1 MGMATG
7 SGEGSL
13 VSDINVTPMVDVM
26 LVLLI
31 IFMII
36 TPMLQSGVTINLPES
51 KYPDLDMNINKETS
65 VVIGIPADNTYFL
78 GRDKV
83 QLNDIP
89 DKVKAML
96 KDKPAQDQV
105 VYIKS
110 SDNVKYGTVVQVV
123 DMIRD
128 AGFDRIG
135 LVSKKE
141 KEQGGGGAE
150 GGAPPPSK

>member
-1 MGMATG
+1 
-7 SGEGSL
+7 
-13 VSDINVTPMVDVM
+13 
-26 LVLLI
+26 
-31 IFMII
+31 
-36 TPMLQSGVTINLPES
+36 
-51 KYPDLDMNINKETS
+51 MNINKETS
-65 VVIGIPADNTYFL
+65 VVIGIPADNQYYL
-78 GRDKV
+78 GRDRV

-128 AGFDRIG
+128 AGFERIG

-141 KEQGGGGAE
+141 KEQGGGG
-150 GGAPPPSK
+150 GDTGSQPSK

>member
-7 SGEGSL
+7 SGEGNL
-13 VSDINVTPMVDVM
+13 VADINVTPMVDVM

-36 TPMLQSGVTINLPES
+36 TPMLQSGVSVTLPQTKNPDIDPAINR
-51 KYPDLDMNINKETS
+51 ETS
-65 VVIGIPADNTYFL
+65 AVVAIPNNNEVYL
-78 GRDKV
+78 GKE
-83 QLNDIP
+83 
-89 DKVKAML
+89 KVKKEDLGERINALL
-96 KDKPAQDQV
+96 KDKPNNERV

-110 SDNVKYGTVVQVV
+110 SDTVNYGAVVEVV
-123 DMIRD
+123 DEIRN

-141 KEQGGGGAE
+141 KEQGGADTS
-150 GGAPPPSK
+150 APPAAK